1 MAHALVQL
9 SKFLSLVLRHD
20 PARIGLRLDAAGW
33 VDVDELVEK
42 ANTAGTPLSRALV
55 LRIVETSDK
64 QRFALCPEQRRI
76 RANQGHSVAVE
87 LGLSPVVPPEGLYH
101 GTAVRFL
108 ASILATGLSPRS
120 RQHVHLSPDLE
131 TATRVGRRHGEPVV
145 LRVAARALHDTGQ
158 AFFCA
163 ENGVWLTSSAPAR
176 YLRVIQPGE
185 SP

>member
-1 MAHALVQL
+1 MAHSLVQL

-33 VDVDELVEK
+33 ADVDELVEK
-42 ANTAGTPLSRALV
+42 ANAAGTPLSRAVV

-87 LGLSPVVPPEGLYH
+87 PGLVPVVPPECLYH
-101 GTAVRFL
+101 GTAARFL
-108 ASILATGLSPRS
+108 ASILATGLSPQS
-120 RQHVHLSPDLE
+120 RQYVHLSQDLE

-145 LRVAARALHDTGQ
+145 LRVAARAMHDAGH
-158 AFFCA
+158 AFFLA
-163 ENGVWLTSSAPAR
+163 ENGVWLTSSVPAR
-176 YLRVIQPGE
+176 HLQVIQPGE